1 MTDLFGV
8 IAGLSTVEQMTKNKR
23 MEGTVKVA
31 IYACEESSRFGNAC
45 LGSKFLNGNLEREN
59 FDSILDQKELKN
71 GNTVSLTEAID
82 YAKGYLRE
90 NTEGVEEVER
100 ILDKDEADYSLEA
113 HIEQY
118 EILHKQTKK
127 QGKGVLGIVTSVGSA
142 VRVKYDVTRKSRT
155 YRIYSYE
162 KERKCS

>member
-1 MTDLFGV
+1 MDQFGV
-8 IAGLSTVEQMTKNKR
+8 VSGLSAVEQMMKNKK
-23 MEGTVKVA
+23 MEGNVKVV

-45 LGSKFLNGNLEREN
+45 LGSKYLNGNVTRTD
-59 FDSILDQKELKN
+59 FDTILDQKELKN
-71 GNTVSLTEAID
+71 GNTVSLAEAVQ

-100 ILDKDEADYSLEA
+100 IFDKDEADYSLES

-142 VRVKYDVTRKSRT
+142 VRVKYNVTRKSRT
-155 YRIYSYE
+155 HRFYSYE
-162 KERKCS
+162 KKRKRS